1 MPPFYDPILCAELR
15 RAEYE
20 RRARE
25 AWRRVE
31 AEHPRR
37 RTSAP
42 ARSVAARPTAPRGS
56 NGVGS

>member
-37 RTSAP
+37 RAAAP
-42 ARSVAARPTAPRGS
+42 ASPHAAWTAARGS